1 MTITNVDGPT
11 KGTSVESKLAQSS
24 EIETP
29 SKPASS
35 SAPNETSKATTAS
48 AAATGTATSST
59 GQSGTTTAEEAA
71 RREKEAD
78 IERELRRQYG
88 DELRFIVANAE
99 AAVREMEQKHGK
111 VRADHLRQHTDNAE
125 QWAVEIGMDDVCPRR
140 KRRTPREVGYLD
152 RLRQYLEQRV
162 DNIRSHVVKL
172 THPDLFLQ
180 ETLVKLEDEMDER
193 TLEEI
198 AVATRAVIEKRRKSG
213 LPTPPD
219 GPTDA
224 ADMRAL
230 LDRVSAPI
238 PPPRNAAGVRDVN
251 LIRVEKIRAA
261 SRAMMAYLG
270 LDVQTKAEVKNCLS
284 RSHKIASEELKTL
297 LTEMAGFADE
307 DSRKEGEVLLED
319 AWNKPLEYDA
329 TPAVDDAEPPSIDEG
344 EEPAKKKAKRDA
356 SASPT
361 SSGAGIVIRS
371 KVLLTRGRKAPS
383 NLVVALKRKRAEM
396 ITPSASGAMCGAG
409 TQLRIE
415 FGSAFEMIINFV
427 PLVVSIR
434 ALPVKGGEEQHLET
448 AAIPSSQS
456 SSLVTAE
463 GVPSDFRRT
472 VVDGG
477 LPTWVSSSR
486 GLVDRSSPVS
496 VLGVTGPASTLGP
509 IVAKKLEYA
518 SACAT
523 QALRRC
529 FADNARKAYETS
541 TSDFEVEISEATA
554 LLRFVQLAR
563 STYTPDFQ
571 EDDS

>member
-1 MTITNVDGPT
+1 M
-11 KGTSVESKLAQSS
+11 
-24 EIETP
+24 
-29 SKPASS
+29 
-35 SAPNETSKATTAS
+35 
-48 AAATGTATSST
+48 
-59 GQSGTTTAEEAA
+59 
-71 RREKEAD
+71 
-78 IERELRRQYG
+78 
-88 DELRFIVANAE
+88 
-99 AAVREMEQKHGK
+99 
-111 VRADHLRQHTDNAE
+111 
-125 QWAVEIGMDDVCPRR
+125 
-140 KRRTPREVGYLD
+140 
-152 RLRQYLEQRV
+152 

-180 ETLVKLEDEMDER
+180 ETLVKLEDEMDEK
-193 TLEEI
+193 TLEEL
-198 AVATRAVIEKRRKSG
+198 AVRRGPLSKSTERWSSH
-213 LPTPPD
+213 PTH
-219 GPTDA
+219 GPTDG

-251 LIRVEKIRAA
+251 LTRVEKIRAA
-261 SRAMMAYLG
+261 SHAMMAYLG
-270 LDVQTKAEVKNCLS
+270 LNAHTKAEVKDCLS

-329 TPAVDDAEPPSIDEG
+329 TPAVGDAEPPSIDEG

-356 SASPT
+356 SASASASASST
-361 SSGAGIVIRS
+361 SSGSGIVIRS

-383 NLVVALKRKRAEM
+383 NLIVALKRKRAEM
-396 ITPSASGAMCGAG
+396 ITPSASGALCGAG

-415 FGSAFEMIINFV
+415 FGSAFEMIVNFV

-434 ALPVKGGEEQHLET
+434 ALPVKGGEEQNLET

-456 SSLVTAE
+456 SSLVTAKE
-463 GVPSDFRRT
+463 VPSDFRRT

-523 QALRRC
+523 RALRRC
-529 FADNARKAYETS
+529 FADNARKSYETS